1 MVLGS
6 VEDRVRVIFT
16 SLSVGSDFLFS
27 LHPTLWRLIL
37 GWILWG
43 NINNSFTGLHVE
55 NFIFTYEF
63 LGCIYI

>member
-1 MVLGS
+1 M
-6 VEDRVRVIFT
+6 RVIFT

-27 LHPTLWRLIL
+27 LHPWLDTL
-37 GWILWG
+37 G